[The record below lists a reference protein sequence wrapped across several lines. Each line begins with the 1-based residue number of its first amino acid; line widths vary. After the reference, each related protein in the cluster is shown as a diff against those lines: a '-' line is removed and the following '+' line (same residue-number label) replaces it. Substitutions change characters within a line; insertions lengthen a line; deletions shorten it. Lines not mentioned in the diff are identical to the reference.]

1 MDKQEKERII
11 RKLKRRKRKLKK
23 EDLDDDF
30 TRKGLKKI
38 RKAIKRMQDA

>member
-1 MDKQEKERII
+1 MTDKEKERII

-23 EDLDDDF
+23 EDLNDDF

-38 RKAIKRMQDA
+38 RKAIKKMQDA